1 MELTIASMDLEDDQA
16 NTKNIELNEIVVR
29 GGQLSHK
36 SVKHVVSVILIS
48 TMFFLSPPDPHLIEG
63 LWHYITPSRPSW
75 SYTYWSFKPSLECL
89 SHQTPSLVF
98 LWVVVVKATLFKS
111 LLNINA
117 AKKVDAMHSMR

>member
-48 TMFFLSPPDPHLIEG
+48 TVFFLYFFYPHLMEG
-63 LWHYITPSRPSW
+63 LFHYISPSGS
-75 SYTYWSFKPSLECL
+75 S
-89 SHQTPSLVF
+89 
-98 LWVVVVKATLFKS
+98 
-111 LLNINA
+111 
-117 AKKVDAMHSMR
+117 

>member
-36 SVKHVVSVILIS
+36 SVKHVVNVILIS

-63 LWHYITPSRPSW
+63 L
-75 SYTYWSFKPSLECL
+75 
-89 SHQTPSLVF
+89 
-98 LWVVVVKATLFKS
+98 
-111 LLNINA
+111 
-117 AKKVDAMHSMR
+117 